1 MHDLKT
7 TVASRT
13 LMRNY
18 IAEMVEADSG
28 WSDQNRDQGW
38 LLDDVD
44 ELERQ
49 LAAAY
54 SALGPGASR
63 SIELHDHRACIGR
76 EWKHQ
81 AGSDRRARPAILR
94 GKIRRHTLLREQR
107 SRKQK
112 QQTH

>member
-54 SALGPGASR
+54 SALGLQRRRNAKRGGAGD
-63 SIELHDHRACIGR
+63 E
-76 EWKHQ
+76 
-81 AGSDRRARPAILR
+81 
-94 GKIRRHTLLREQR
+94 
-107 SRKQK
+107 
-112 QQTH
+112 

>member
-63 SIELHDHRACIGR
+63 SIELHDHIFTLKENLAETNAGWDSSIADLLTAAKKCKERWGGR
-76 EWKHQ
+76 
-81 AGSDRRARPAILR
+81 
-94 GKIRRHTLLREQR
+94 
-107 SRKQK
+107 
-112 QQTH
+112 